1 MLNFSFIMVFSWYF
15 WAILLLLVSCVI
27 WVVRGTISV
36 LVGGVYAVLG
46 WLYGLL
52 AVKVCLIDVI
62 GGFSVLMVL
71 PLYS

>member
-1 MLNFSFIMVFSWYF
+1 M
-15 WAILLLLVSCVI
+15 SCVV

-52 AVKVCLIDVI
+52 VVKVCLIDVI

-71 PLYS
+71 PMYS